1 MSQMASLVAYATIFL
16 NNILNYLLKG
26 EYVMMMMMMMM
37 MMMIMFVFVCF

>member
-26 EYVMMMMMMMM
+26 EYVMMMMMMM
-37 MMMIMFVFVCF
+37 IMFVFVCF

>member
-26 EYVMMMMMMMM
+26 EYVMMMMM
-37 MMMIMFVFVCF
+37 IMFVFVCF